1 MRSVC
6 SFALALLVTTGAARA
21 QEALCLIGD
30 GNRILLQSG
39 LPAKSA
45 SWAEHPVSW
54 FFIRG
59 DGTQQNFSQIAAAG
73 DDASAFPVAEL
84 PRGSA
89 VIGADFAPRIQTI
102 PAKEW
107 EAFVKA
113 LTTVAPER
121 GAQQVKV
128 RRIESCKTILR
139 SGPGGDSSP
148 VGKTGQAV
156 EIRSLMDPTVTPSGS
171 DVALRAFS
179 DGGKVAGGH
188 LTARH
193 IQSGRVQELTTN
205 TEGIANLH
213 ISDAGL
219 WRIEFH
225 RATKLAGDPEA
236 EWELRTATLTF
247 TSPAAA
253 QAEKP

>member
-73 DDASAFPVAEL
+73 DDASAFP
-84 PRGSA
+84 R
-89 VIGADFAPRIQTI
+89 
-102 PAKEW
+102 
-107 EAFVKA
+107 
-113 LTTVAPER
+113 R
-121 GAQQVKV
+121 GAPARQ
-128 RRIESCKTILR
+128 RRHRGRFRTAHPDHPCEGMGSVCQGPHHGRARAGRRAGEGPAHRILQDHLR

-156 EIRSLMDPTVTPSGS
+156 EIRSLMDPTVTPPGS

-179 DGGKVAGGH
+179 DGGKVAGAH